1 MAVSDISPRVAV
13 VTGASSGNGLY
24 TALGLARDGM
34 RVIGMRVIMTG
45 RNHERTETARSFVAA
60 RTEGRSS
67 KPHSPILARW
77 PRFAVWLTRFWA
89 GTTASTFWSTMP
101 G

>member
-1 MAVSDISPRVAV
+1 MAVSDASPRVAV
-13 VTGASSGNGLY
+13 VTGASSGIGLY
-24 TALGLARDGM
+24 TALGLARG
-34 RVIGMRVIMTG
+34 GMRVIMTG